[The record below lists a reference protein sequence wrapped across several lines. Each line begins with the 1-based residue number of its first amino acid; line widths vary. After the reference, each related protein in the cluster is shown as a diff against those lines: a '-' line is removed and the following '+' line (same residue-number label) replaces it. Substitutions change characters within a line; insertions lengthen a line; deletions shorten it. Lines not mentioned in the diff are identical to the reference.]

1 MVGDVQQ
8 VIATALG
15 AETVTTTVEGRERY
29 AVSLRYPRDIRSDPQ
44 AIARETL
51 LPLANGSS
59 IPLAQVANIRV
70 TQGPASIRTE
80 NAQLAAYIYID
91 VRERDLGGYVED
103 ARKAVSEKVVFPPAT
118 MLSGAVSTSI
128 TSAPSSGLRRKL
140 NSCQTQ
146 NCRSFESLRRTNLS
160 PWSVTVSMTLQPWR
174 PLQWAWQWE
183 GALMLRWKPLT
194 QHCSTIVL
202 RLQNSSSCRGQRLPT
217 FDKTSPSPTDA
228 G

>member
-103 ARKAVSEKVVFPPAT
+103 ARKAVSEKVVFPPGYYAVW
-118 MLSGAVSTSI
+118 SGQYEYYERAKQRIEAEAELLPDAKLQVIRELKAHEPVAMVGDGINDAPALAAASVGVAMGGGTDVAVET
-128 TSAPSSGLRRKL
+128 ADAALLHNR
-140 NSCQTQ
+140 
-146 NCRSFESLRRTNLS
+146 
-160 PWSVTVSMTLQPWR
+160 VTVAELIELSRATL
-174 PLQWAWQWE
+174 
-183 GALMLRWKPLT
+183 T
-194 QHCSTIVL
+194 NI
-202 RLQNSSSCRGQRLPT
+202 
-217 FDKTSPSPTDA
+217 
-228 G
+228 